1 MDVWFP
7 PQIVVEI
14 LATDVQIS
22 PLYTCGIGRCH
33 ESRGLGLRFPRF
45 LKYREDKDA
54 EDSTPSSLI
63 VEMYNQQ
70 ASVINSLKATINAD
84 DDEDDDY

>member
-1 MDVWFP
+1 MDVWIIP
-7 PQIVVEI
+7 KIVCEI

-22 PLYTCGIGRCH
+22 PIYTCGFGLCQDGK
-33 ESRGLGLRFPRF
+33 GLGLRFPRHI
-45 LKYREDKDA
+45 KRREDKDA

-70 ASVINSLKATINAD
+70 ASVRNNAKTTIED
-84 DDEDDDY
+84 DDEDEY